1 MPHGLGLCCIKMA
14 VFYHIIIRVRHS
26 ITHAQGSAMRN
37 NGPVTGK
44 EVVVGQFDEIVS
56 STSPKGVIEAC
67 NDVFCKISGFER
79 HELIGQAHNI
89 LRHQDMPAAAFE
101 MMWTQLKAGKPWM
114 GIVKNR
120 CKNGDHYWVNA
131 YVTPLFEGNQVIGHE
146 SVRVKAEP
154 EVIARAEAVYSRLN
168 KGLQPIR
175 KREKLLPLAK
185 DTLKTGSL
193 MAIVLAIFLFLIG
206 EAEVLHFIEGVGLS
220 FLAGFF
226 IFYHSQNSLRAVVKN
241 AKREIND
248 DLAAYIYTGD
258 AGANGHI
265 ELAQIAIKLRL
276 RVALGR
282 FQVSAHEILDKADKT
297 SSQTVKT
304 ESGMRKQ
311 KEQISNITQ
320 SLRNVGDIIHS
331 IAEGAHE
338 TTIATSDAQTL
349 VNEGQDVLNGASD
362 ALKRLSETVQE
373 LGSVVGQLSSDSNRI
388 GSVVDSIGEIAE
400 QTNLLALNAAIEAAR
415 AGEQGRGFAV
425 VADEVRTLAQRTQ
438 DSTRSI
444 QNIIGDL
451 GKVIDNA
458 VQSMSDCQTLSD
470 QSVVEMKNVYGALQ
484 NIDGAVQHIR
494 QTADAINQ
502 SVANQATN
510 AQQVEDNTQI
520 IDSITNDTF
529 TEISEAST
537 LSQGV
542 AKLAQE
548 QFELV
553 KRFAVQFRNK

>member
-1 MPHGLGLCCIKMA
+1 MNS
-14 VFYHIIIRVRHS
+14 IIN
-26 ITHAQGSAMRN
+26 TQGSAMRN

-44 EVVVGQFDEIVS
+44 EVLVGQYDEIVS
-56 STSPKGVIEAC
+56 STSPKGVIESC

-79 HELIGQAHNI
+79 QELIGQAHNI
-89 LRHQDMPAAAFE
+89 VRHPDMPAAAFD

-114 GIVKNR
+114 GVVKNR

-131 YVTPLFEGNQVIGHE
+131 YVTPLFDGDQVIGHE

-154 EVIARAEAVYSRLN
+154 AMIARAETVYKRLN
-168 KGLQPIR
+168 KGLAPIR
-175 KREKLLPLAK
+175 KREKYLPVFK
-185 DTLKTGSL
+185 ETLKTGSL
-193 MAIVLAIFLFLIG
+193 MAIILVLFLFLIG
-206 EAEVLHFIEGVGLS
+206 EVQISHFLEGVGLS
-220 FLAGFF
+220 FIAGFF
-226 IFYHSQNSLRAVVKN
+226 IYYHSQRSVRTIVQN
-241 AKREIND
+241 AKQEIDD

-265 ELAQIAIKLRL
+265 ELAQTAIKLRL
-276 RVALGR
+276 GVALGR
-282 FQVSAHEILDKADKT
+282 FQVSAHNILDKAEKT

-438 DSTRSI
+438 ESTRSI

-451 GKVIDNA
+451 GKVIDDA
-458 VQSMSDCQTLSD
+458 VQSMTDCQTLSD

-494 QTADAINQ
+494 QTADTINQ

-510 AQQVEDNTQI
+510 AQEVEDNTQI

>member
-1 MPHGLGLCCIKMA
+1 
-14 VFYHIIIRVRHS
+14 
-26 ITHAQGSAMRN
+26 
-37 NGPVTGK
+37 
-44 EVVVGQFDEIVS
+44 
-56 STSPKGVIEAC
+56 
-67 NDVFCKISGFER
+67 
-79 HELIGQAHNI
+79 
-89 LRHQDMPAAAFE
+89 
-101 MMWTQLKAGKPWM
+101 
-114 GIVKNR
+114 
-120 CKNGDHYWVNA
+120 
-131 YVTPLFEGNQVIGHE
+131 
-146 SVRVKAEP
+146 
-154 EVIARAEAVYSRLN
+154 
-168 KGLQPIR
+168 
-175 KREKLLPLAK
+175 
-185 DTLKTGSL
+185 
-193 MAIVLAIFLFLIG
+193 
-206 EAEVLHFIEGVGLS
+206 
-220 FLAGFF
+220 
-226 IFYHSQNSLRAVVKN
+226 
-241 AKREIND
+241 
-248 DLAAYIYTGD
+248 
-258 AGANGHI
+258 
-265 ELAQIAIKLRL
+265 
-276 RVALGR
+276 
-282 FQVSAHEILDKADKT
+282 
-297 SSQTVKT
+297 KT

-438 DSTRSI
+438 ESTRSI

-451 GKVIDNA
+451 GKVIDDA
-458 VQSMSDCQTLSD
+458 VQSMTDCQTLSD

-494 QTADAINQ
+494 QTADTINQ

-510 AQQVEDNTQI
+510 AQEVEDNTQI